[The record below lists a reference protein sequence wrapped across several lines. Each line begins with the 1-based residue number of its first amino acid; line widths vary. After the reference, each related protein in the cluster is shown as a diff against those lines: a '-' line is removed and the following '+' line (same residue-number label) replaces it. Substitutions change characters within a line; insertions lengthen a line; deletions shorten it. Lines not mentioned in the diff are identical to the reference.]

1 MPIYNVQA
9 PNGKTYKVEGP
20 ENADPKTLFGFVQ
33 QQVES
38 DDVRRLQKEY
48 GPGVLGTFG
57 RGVKRGAGQLAS
69 TFTDIIP
76 AMAGSALGYDDYAKE
91 QLAEAEAKSAAREA
105 ESPTMFRSYKE
116 VEGIG
121 DFPRFVAETVGEQ
134 VPNIATALIPGVGA
148 GALATRAGI
157 GAAGKAAAVGAGAY
171 LGSYAQNA
179 PEIFQNIYENT
190 GQLEPGASVI
200 WGAGSAALDSVLP
213 ARLAKQLTGPMKMGI
228 VEKVLEKSG
237 MDKSLLRSTLSGM
250 ATAAPIEGLTEG
262 AQEAISIAAEKFV
275 SDNPQIFGSKEWD
288 RIMESAVKGAVG
300 GGAFGTVGGASA
312 YGQAG
317 AQRRAEYADA
327 LERRGERQLAAE
339 VRRQSAEIEAIQAQ
353 NPQMDLPGF
362 EAGPASG
369 LYTPPVPEP
378 AGPKEL
384 KGKQGELFTPEGEL
398 TPGVAKAATRDEKI
412 QANKQRQEAQRQAA
426 EVKEAQA
433 KLKKF
438 LSAKQM
444 DLPGFDE
451 TSIKDLQAQTAA
463 QQQAAVESGQG
474 DLFAPQPV
482 QPITTPAVA
491 PQVQPAP
498 PSTLLND
505 AVLKDMGIGHT
516 SLIRR
521 NKILE
526 GKDIA
531 NPEDAAE
538 VKRILEA
545 YVENRSQPIR
555 EKVEAFLARPEF
567 QGETDVARP
576 DTATGG
582 GGPSVVSKPVPA
594 GVAQADEGF
603 VGDRDVSA
611 DQNVGD
617 IAVREGQQPTAL
629 EAAPVET
636 PTEVLAEPQ
645 QLGKRAQKDLAKAEA
660 GAAAAQQEQ
669 ATFVQEVDQNVDAIL
684 TSRLRE
690 AGREAGLNDA
700 DLPSETYRGSDAH
713 SLLRL
718 PHLFAQYRDSKALA
732 KESAGT
738 PQEAK
743 NLQQMQQIE
752 EEIAKSGPDALA
764 MFQQLRDLPIN
775 RQDQMLSQVNRL
787 ALQEFDKTAQE
798 TVAKVRAEI
807 AAQQDKSTKRKE
819 LTDEELDALTNDFNV
834 KFFEKTGRR
843 LFLPAYQGPA
853 FNEAD
858 IALAQNGDLNGL
870 LRSMLDQIK
879 DPDIKQVL
887 RRLRSLN
894 LKTKIVIGNPEGPL
908 ALGKDVAYHAG
919 DLGYGGDTTL
929 GRIMGGRSTGHFG
942 TGVYFTG
949 APVEPSTFLV
959 QDTRPLHK
967 VDLSKFNLAKPR
979 IEYNASNL
987 HDGLKQV
994 NRLVEQDPNND
1005 NYQNTLDTAVYK
1017 LDMSSVVKVPRQEL
1031 RNIIERAVNEAAAD
1045 IQKFNAAFESYYL
1058 DSASTR
1064 VMKALGYEGVDVRG
1078 IKGFDNRE
1086 YGTVVY
1092 ADSLE
1097 GLQTTSQL
1105 AFGKAGSYDPATD
1118 TITLDP
1124 QNGLNAHTFIHESL
1138 HAAISHVLANPNHPL
1153 TKEFNKFFMQIKDRM
1168 GAAYGAQDLQEF
1180 AAELVGNPS
1189 FQALL
1194 KTIKT
1199 PKSDSLFKAI
1209 MRSIAEFF
1217 GFVPK
1222 TTAFDTGLKFI
1233 NNAIDISGD
1242 VQPTASEK
1250 MFLGIGNFPAVG
1262 AIGQAMP
1269 SLTGRA
1275 VEGTKNFLS
1284 NLQNSGVQ
1292 GAAFGL
1298 LRLDNINQ
1306 MYGKELPSIQTL
1318 LNALEKRNGTQER
1331 MIKTVNSNYHD
1342 FRKVEQKYRPQMQ
1355 RMSDIAID
1363 ARLAQVD
1370 LLNPNFQPNASNRAE
1385 YTRLSTAF
1393 RALPKEVQDV
1403 YRTIRQAYDSSFNQ
1417 YMKILHDAAT
1427 SVSPSLAARL
1437 NEQFTAQKPLV
1448 GYVPFLRTGDF
1459 WVEFTDPNTG
1469 EPAAQA
1475 FESLRERQ
1483 QFMDTALRGIP
1494 HRAYQNLDDARFTG
1508 EGLPPTS
1515 FIMQVMNGLRQ
1526 NNASQ
1531 EQLNNV
1537 YQAYLTT
1544 FPAQSIMK
1552 QFMKAKNVA
1561 GMERDIISGYG
1572 DVMVR
1577 WSRKLT
1583 NSEYVPQIDRALNQ
1597 IRQEASTQSDPTIY
1611 AAAQNIMDQ
1620 SAFFHNP
1627 NFNTFI
1633 SAATTLSYVEYIL
1646 GNISSALINITS
1658 LPMMVYPMLTGK
1670 YGWAD
1675 ATAAMTA
1682 ASKTAMNDWSE
1693 NARYK
1698 NLYNT
1703 LMDHAQLEHTMAREV
1718 LEGRR
1723 QKTSDYIGIKAR
1735 ILDGLSIPFAATEK
1749 YNRGVT
1755 AIAAYDLARKSGMNE
1770 EKAVRY
1776 ALDTVKNVHTSGLA
1790 VTGPKWMQTPMGRLF
1805 FTFKSFV
1812 WNSAYVMARAFHQ
1825 SFKGETREVREA
1837 AQRQLLATYGMATVF
1852 TGIKGM
1858 PFYGAVSVLAQM
1870 INSLFG
1876 DEEEPFDFDEFL
1888 RGIFGEFF
1896 YKGAFN
1902 YATNLEVANRAGIAT
1917 DLLFR
1922 DDPRG
1927 VAEHG
1932 YVLSAMQQMF
1942 GPAGTIAVNTGNAVK
1957 MMQDGHTLRAIETV
1971 APSFVRNVSK
1981 GMRYFAEGATT
1992 LKGDPVMEDISAYN
2006 SLMQGIGFTPAD
2018 LSSQYERV
2026 QAAKGYE
2033 REVLARRTK
2042 LLQMYDMGHTA
2053 GDFDLMSETTEKI
2066 QAFNEAHANYKITP
2080 DTIRRSIKARE
2091 AAEKEMING
2100 VRFNKKLRGEIE
2112 DRFFDE
2118 E

>member
-9 PNGKTYKVEGP
+9 PNGKVYKVEGP
-20 ENADPKTLFGFVQ
+20 ENANPNTLFGFVQ
-33 QQVES
+33 QQL
-38 DDVRRLQKEY
+38 DVDETRRLQKEY

-76 AMAGSALGYDDYAKE
+76 AMGASALGFDEYAKE
-91 QLAEAEAKSAAREA
+91 QLAEAEDKRAAREA

-134 VPNIATALIPGVGA
+134 VPNILTSLIPGVGA
-148 GALATRAGI
+148 GALAARAGI
-157 GAAGKAAAVGAGAY
+157 GVAGKAAAVSAGAY

-179 PEIFQNIYENT
+179 PEIFQNIYETT
-190 GQLEPGASVI
+190 GQLEPGAAAI

-237 MDKSLLRSTLSGM
+237 MDKSLLRSTLSSIV
-250 ATAAPIEGLTEG
+250 TAAPIEGLTEG
-262 AQEAISIAAEKFV
+262 AQEAISITAEKFV

-288 RIMESAVKGAVG
+288 RIMNSAVKGAVG

-317 AQRRAEYADA
+317 AQRRSEYADA
-327 LERRGERQLAAE
+327 LERRGERQQAAE
-339 VRRQSAEIEAIQAQ
+339 IRRKDAEINAIQAQ

-362 EAGPASG
+362 EVGPASG
-369 LYTPPVPEP
+369 LYTPPALEP

-384 KGKQGELFTPEGEL
+384 KGKQAELFTPEGEL
-398 TPGVAKAATRDEKI
+398 TPGVTKAATRDEKI
-412 QANKQRQEAQRQAA
+412 EANKQRQEAQRQAT
-426 EVKEAQA
+426 EIKEDQA

-438 LSAKQM
+438 LSAKQTT
-444 DLPGFDE
+444 LPGFDE
-451 TSIKDLQAQTAA
+451 TSIKELQVQTAA

-474 DLFAPQPV
+474 DLFAPQSA
-482 QPITTPAVA
+482 QPITTPVVA
-491 PQVQPAP
+491 PEVQSAPAP
-498 PSTLLND
+498 TTVLND
-505 AVLKDMGIGHT
+505 TVLKDMGIGHT

-531 NPEDAAE
+531 NPEDATE

-567 QGETDVARP
+567 QGETDVARS
-576 DTATGG
+576 DTITGG
-582 GGPSVVSKPVPA
+582 GGSSVVSEPVSTE
-594 GVAQADEGF
+594 VAQADEGF
-603 VGDRDVSA
+603 VGSRDVSA

-617 IAVREGQQPTAL
+617 VAVRETEQPTAL
-629 EAAPVET
+629 EATPVET
-636 PTEVLAEPQ
+636 PSVETPIEVVAEPEK
-645 QLGKRAQKDLAKAEA
+645 LSKRAQKDLIKAEA

-669 ATFVQEVDQNVDAIL
+669 AKFVQEVDQDVDSIL

-690 AGREAGLNDA
+690 TGREAGLNDA

-718 PHLFAQYRDSKALA
+718 PRLFAQHRDSKALA

-764 MFQQLRDLPIN
+764 MFQQIKDLPIN
-775 RQDQMLSQVNRL
+775 QQDQMLSQVNRL

-798 TVAKVRAEI
+798 TVTKVKAEI
-807 AAQQDKSTKRKE
+807 AEQQDKSSKKKK

-870 LRSMLDQIK
+870 LRSILNQIK
-879 DPDIKQVL
+879 DPEIKQVL
-887 RRLRSLN
+887 RRMLSLN
-894 LKTKIVIGNPEGPL
+894 MNAKVVI
-908 ALGKDVAYHAG
+908 
-919 DLGYGGDTTL
+919 
-929 GRIMGGRSTGHFG
+929 
-942 TGVYFTG
+942 
-949 APVEPSTFLV
+949 APVE
-959 QDTRPLHK
+959 
-967 VDLSKFNLAKPR
+967 
-979 IEYNASNL
+979 
-987 HDGLKQV
+987 
-994 NRLVEQDPNND
+994 NN
-1005 NYQNTLDTAVYK
+1005 K
-1017 LDMSSVVKVPRQEL
+1017 
-1031 RNIIERAVNEAAAD
+1031 AA
-1045 IQKFNAAFESYYL
+1045 
-1058 DSASTR
+1058 
-1064 VMKALGYEGVDVRG
+1064 
-1078 IKGFDNRE
+1078 
-1086 YGTVVY
+1086 
-1092 ADSLE
+1092 
-1097 GLQTTSQL
+1097 
-1105 AFGKAGSYDPATD
+1105 SYDPATN

-1124 QNGLNAHTFIHESL
+1124 QNGLNAHAFIHESL
-1138 HAAISHVLANPNHPL
+1138 HAAISNVLANPNHPL
-1153 TKEFNKFFMQIKDRM
+1153 TKEFTKFFMQIKDRM

-1199 PKSDSLFKAI
+1199 PRSDSLFKAI

-1217 GFVPK
+1217 GFAPK

-1242 VQPTASEK
+1242 VQSTASEK
-1250 MFLGIGNFPAVG
+1250 MFLGMGNFPAVG
-1262 AIGQAMP
+1262 AIGRAMP
-1269 SLTGRA
+1269 SLTGQA
-1275 VEGTKNFLS
+1275 IDGTRNFLS
-1284 NLQNSGVQ
+1284 NLQGSGVQ

-1298 LRLDNINQ
+1298 LRLDHINDLYKKQ
-1306 MYGKELPSIQTL
+1306 LPSIQTL
-1318 LNALEKRNGTQER
+1318 LDALEKRNGTQER
-1331 MIKTVNSNYHD
+1331 MIKTVNDNYHD
-1342 FRKVEQKYRPQMQ
+1342 FRKIEQKYRPQMQ

-1363 ARLAQVD
+1363 ARLAKVD
-1370 LLNPNFQPNASNRAE
+1370 LLSPNFQPDASNMAE

-1393 RALPKEVQDV
+1393 RALPEKVQDV
-1403 YRTIRQAYDSSFNQ
+1403 YRTIRQAYDGSFNQ
-1417 YMKILHDAAT
+1417 YMKILKDAAA

-1448 GYVPFLRTGDF
+1448 GYVPFLRSGDF
-1459 WVEFTDPNTG
+1459 FVEFTDPKTG

-1483 QFMDTALRGIP
+1483 QFMDTALKGIP

-1531 EQLNNV
+1531 EQLNSV

-1597 IRQEASTQSDPTIY
+1597 IKQEAGGQSDSAVY
-1611 AAAQNIMDQ
+1611 AAAQNILDQ

-1658 LPMMVYPMLTGK
+1658 LPMMVYPLLTGK
-1670 YGWAD
+1670 YGWAN
-1675 ATAAMTA
+1675 ATAAMTSA
-1682 ASKTAMNDWSE
+1682 GKTAMNDWSKS
-1693 NARYK
+1693 ARYK

-1735 ILDGLSIPFAATEK
+1735 ILDGLSIPFAETEK

-1755 AIAAYDLARKSGMNE
+1755 AIAAYDLARNSGMNE

-1776 ALDTVKNVHTSGLA
+1776 ALDTVKNIHTSGLA

-1825 SFKGETREVREA
+1825 SFKGETQEVRKA

-1858 PFYGAVSVLAQM
+1858 PFYGAISVLAQM

-1876 DEEEPFDFDEFL
+1876 DEDEPFDFDEFL
-1888 RGIFGEFF
+1888 RNIFGEFF

-1902 YATNLEVANRAGIAT
+1902 YATNLEIANRAGIAT

-1957 MMQDGHTLRAIETV
+1957 MMQDGNVERAIETI
-1971 APSFVRNVSK
+1971 APSFVRNFMK
-1981 GMRYFAEGATT
+1981 GTRFMIEGATN

-2018 LSSQYERV
+2018 LSSQYERM

-2033 REVLARRTK
+2033 REVLTRRTK

-2053 GDFDLMSETTEKI
+2053 GDFDLMSETNEKI
-2066 QAFNEAHANYKITP
+2066 QAFNEAHSNYKITP
-2080 DTIRRSIKARE
+2080 DTIRRSIKSRD

-2112 DRFFDE
+2112 DKFFDE